1 MVSECTEQDL
11 YRAIGRVAS
20 ESANTEQVLRAT
32 LRSYSLD
39 EAIGV
44 VFEGQSF
51 DWLADSIRAIFKVA
65 FAVLAEGSAEY
76 ISAEQNFEVINNALM
91 RMRPL
96 RDRRNF
102 IIHGTWSVCQGGDEC
117 LATPSQSE
125 DGEMPVF
132 HFSRSRNRRFYESE
146 EHFTV
151 SDIDQLADSIKAQ
164 NDTLS
169 ATLAKVRPKVWF

>member
-1 MVSECTEQDL
+1 MVSESTEQDL

-65 FAVLAEGSAEY
+65 SAVLAEGSAEY
-76 ISAEQNFEVINNALM
+76 ISAEHNFEEINNALM

-102 IIHGTWSVCQGGDEC
+102 IIHGTWSVCQGGEEC

-132 HFSRSRNRRFYESE
+132 HFSRSRSRRFYGSE

-151 SDIDQLADSIKAQ
+151 PDIDQLADSIKAQ